1 MSNLIEVNPTD
12 KIDAVVPKEQRDLFH
27 RKRLNNENI
36 CNIEVVNGFFKQ
48 SDMSTDDSTFD
59 GISNHFGLQLDSWG
73 ELKTKLAE
81 LNSNAV
87 DGVKYKL
94 VFCARHG
101 QGYHNKVVEIAG
113 ITDWD
118 NYWSHLNEGD
128 FNGEHYVW
136 GPDPFLTERGEAQ
149 AKLMN
154 DAFSKE
160 IALGLPLPTRLF
172 SSPFTRSAQ
181 TLVIT
186 WNGILVSE
194 NPDFENRLLPL
205 VKEDL
210 RETIGSHTC
219 DKRSTKSIFMNRF
232 PNWGFKHEKNF
243 TEDDTLYLDNWREP
257 ISDQGIRADRFLQDL
272 FQYDDEIIYCAS
284 HSGEIKALL
293 LATGHRQFAMPT
305 AGMIPL
311 LLKLTPLQ

>member
-1 MSNLIEVNPTD
+1 MSNLISVNACD
-12 KIDAVVPKEQRDLFH
+12 KIDAAVPPEQRRLYASKLAKEQ
-27 RKRLNNENI
+27 NV
-36 CNIEVVNGFFKQ
+36 CQIEVVDGIFKQ

-59 GISNHFGLQLDSWG
+59 GISSHFGLQLDSWG
-73 ELKTKLAE
+73 ELKTKLGA
-81 LNSNAV
+81 LNASAAP
-87 DGVKYKL
+87 GVKYKL

-101 QGYHNKVVEIAG
+101 QGYHNKVVDLVG

-118 NYWSHLNEGD
+118 NYWSHLNEGT

-136 GPDPFLTERGEAQ
+136 GPDPFLTAKGEAQ

-154 DAFSKE
+154 EAFTNE
-160 IALGLPLPTRLF
+160 LQIGCPLPTRLF

-181 TLVIT
+181 TLTIT
-186 WNGILVSE
+186 WDGILVSQD
-194 NPDFENRLLPL
+194 PDFKGRLLPL

-219 DKRSTKSIFMNRF
+219 DKRSTKSIFLERL
-232 PNWGFKHEKNF
+232 PNWGFHHEANF

-257 ISDQGIRADRFLQDL
+257 LSDHAIRANRFLQDL
-272 FQYDDEIIYCAS
+272 YQYDDEIIYCSS
-284 HSGEIKALL
+284 HSGEMKALL
-293 LATGHRQFAMPT
+293 LATGHRAFAVPT

-311 LLKLTPLQ
+311 VLKMTAI